1 MALQTPDAAI
11 RQLAAP
17 LARVG
22 DAGLVLGLLALLGG
36 WSGIAPAAWSL
47 PALLLVASG
56 FTIATIGRA
65 ALRET
70 AADEAVTALSRTADS
85 ELLQFRG
92 ELMQPARGV
101 AGRLWSGVGAAPAPG
116 CRWRVGHALCAGYAA
131 APREQLCSCNCHRH
145 DALGL
150 TGRDHASLWLDDS
163 ARFTLARRRS
173 LRGVEA

>member
-22 DAGLVLGLLALLGG
+22 DAGFVLGLLALVGG
-36 WSGIAPAAWSL
+36 WSGIAPAAWSF
-47 PALLLVASG
+47 PALLLAASG
-56 FTIATIGRA
+56 FTIATIARA
-65 ALRET
+65 GLREV

-85 ELLQFRG
+85 ELLQFRA

-101 AGRLWSGVGAAPAPG
+101 VARLWSGIGDAPAPG
-116 CRWRVGHALCAGYAA
+116 CRWRVGHALCRGYATLA
-131 APREQLCSCNCHRH
+131 REQLCSCNCHRH

-150 TGRDHASLWLDDS
+150 TGRDHASLWLADDE
-163 ARFTLARRRS
+163 RFTLARRRS